1 MDLKARPR
9 CRLSWAGGH
18 GTGARGSRGDYAQRS
33 IATDTIRACSHR
45 LQGDRGLRKDSGTR
59 MALGHFAVIDTE
71 TTGLFPANHDR
82 IAEIAVITMD
92 RSGTVLD
99 HWETLVNPKRD
110 LGKQSIHGIR
120 AKDILD
126 APHFDDIAEELHW
139 RLSGT
144 IVVAHNLG
152 FDAKFLDA
160 EFRRAGLALPPFY
173 LPRGLCTMRMA
184 RQYLPGAGGS
194 LEDCCDSFSIELQHA
209 HNAGDDAE
217 AAAML
222 LSRYMELDPDLGDWD
237 FLLAEAAATRWR
249 ASPPSMLLA
258 PAHRDHAKSEETPFV
273 DRMLFP
279 LAGISGPAEHQK
291 YLTLLDRALLDRHLS
306 AHEQSALVAMANE
319 LGIGQATARR
329 LHERYL
335 AAALEVAWANGL
347 LTDEAR
353 NDLTILAE
361 LISIPAEH
369 LETVSRPRPG
379 TGPQVPGVRATYT
392 TSFLEP
398 GDLIV
403 LTGDMS
409 RPREAITAELE
420 AAGFRPHGAVT
431 RKVKLL
437 VAADPDSL
445 SGKARKARSYGIPV
459 VGESYLWDRLLHKA
473 GG

>member
-1 MDLKARPR
+1 M
-9 CRLSWAGGH
+9 
-18 GTGARGSRGDYAQRS
+18 T
-33 IATDTIRACSHR
+33 
-45 LQGDRGLRKDSGTR
+45 
-59 MALGHFAVIDTE
+59 LGHFAVIDTE

-99 HWETLVNPKRD
+99 RWETLVNPERD

-152 FDAKFLDA
+152 FDARFLNA
-160 EFRRAGLALPPFY
+160 EFHRTGLALPGFY
-173 LPRGLCTMRMA
+173 LPRGLCTMKMA
-184 RQYLPGAGGS
+184 HQYLHGAGRS

-209 HNAGDDAE
+209 HSAGDDAE

-222 LSRYMELDPDLGDWD
+222 LARYMELDPDLGDWD
-237 FLLAEAAATRWR
+237 FLLTQAAATSWR
-249 ASPPSMLLA
+249 AAPPLVRLT
-258 PAHRDHAKSEETPFV
+258 PVHRPHAKSTETPFI
-273 DRMLFP
+273 DRMVLP
-279 LAGISGPAEHQK
+279 LPEISGTAEHQE
-291 YLTLLDRALLDRHLS
+291 YLALLDRALLDRHLS

-319 LGIGQATARR
+319 LGIGQATARE
-329 LHERYL
+329 LHERYFASVSE
-335 AAALEVAWANGL
+335 AAWRDGI
-347 LTDEAR
+347 LTDEGR
-353 NDLTILAE
+353 NDLTTIAE
-361 LISIPAEH
+361 LLSIPAGH
-369 LETVSRPRPG
+369 LETASRARPES
-379 TGPQVPGVRATYT
+379 GPQGPGVGAAST
-392 TSFLEP
+392 TPFLEP

-409 RPREAITAELE
+409 RPRDAITAALE

-445 SGKARKARSYGIPV
+445 SVKARKARSYGIPV
-459 VGESYLWDRLLHKA
+459 VAESYLWDRLLPKA